1 MRTINVLINKG
12 EFLIDALK
20 REGYNEIQ
28 SNVILAKTLTG
39 IGATHCEL
47 FQAKRHSIIIEPNV
61 PVIIGKTERE
71 DGLLPVYA
79 LCTKSEIKKYLNNKS
94 ITYKKLI
101 TTPESFKNIKEA
113 AQELN
118 INIFKEYFCLFDEC
132 EKITQDVDYRQIGRA
147 HV

>member
-79 LCTKSEIKKYLNNKS
+79 LCTKSEIKS
-94 ITYKKLI
+94 I
-101 TTPESFKNIKEA
+101 
-113 AQELN
+113 
-118 INIFKEYFCLFDEC
+118 
-132 EKITQDVDYRQIGRA
+132 
-147 HV
+147 

>member
-61 PVIIGKTERE
+61 PVIIGKRRERM
-71 DGLLPVYA
+71 VY
-79 LCTKSEIKKYLNNKS
+79 YLYMLSVQNQK
-94 ITYKKLI
+94 
-101 TTPESFKNIKEA
+101 
-113 AQELN
+113 
-118 INIFKEYFCLFDEC
+118 
-132 EKITQDVDYRQIGRA
+132 
-147 HV
+147 